1 MKKRFILLITVLSAT
16 FFLYA
21 KSVEITFE
29 FADGERLV
37 KEYDDMKTALVIWTG
52 DSDNCIPSKELT
64 NIAGLENWE
73 MLQAIEWYGIRYY
86 GDWSFLK
93 DIKNL
98 KGIFVSYFRGKSL
111 RFLEDLSDLE
121 YIELKVSIDKKDSEE
136 FEKEAVDLSKLTKIQ
151 KISIRANYFEKNT
164 HSDNR
169 LTRIPNFINV
179 QKLPALDINNNHIKK
194 LTRYDKKLLRQ
205 YSKVYLYSNP
215 LSADKEK
222 VEKELKGIEFVW

>member
-111 RFLEDLSDLE
+111 RFLEDLSDL
-121 YIELKVSIDKKDSEE
+121 
-136 FEKEAVDLSKLTKIQ
+136 
-151 KISIRANYFEKNT
+151 
-164 HSDNR
+164 
-169 LTRIPNFINV
+169 
-179 QKLPALDINNNHIKK
+179 
-194 LTRYDKKLLRQ
+194 
-205 YSKVYLYSNP
+205 
-215 LSADKEK
+215 
-222 VEKELKGIEFVW
+222 

>member
-73 MLQAIEWYGIRYY
+73 MLQAIEWYG
-86 GDWSFLK
+86 K
-93 DIKNL
+93 M
-98 KGIFVSYFRGKSL
+98 
-111 RFLEDLSDLE
+111 
-121 YIELKVSIDKKDSEE
+121 
-136 FEKEAVDLSKLTKIQ
+136 
-151 KISIRANYFEKNT
+151 
-164 HSDNR
+164 
-169 LTRIPNFINV
+169 
-179 QKLPALDINNNHIKK
+179 
-194 LTRYDKKLLRQ
+194 
-205 YSKVYLYSNP
+205 
-215 LSADKEK
+215 SA
-222 VEKELKGIEFVW
+222 